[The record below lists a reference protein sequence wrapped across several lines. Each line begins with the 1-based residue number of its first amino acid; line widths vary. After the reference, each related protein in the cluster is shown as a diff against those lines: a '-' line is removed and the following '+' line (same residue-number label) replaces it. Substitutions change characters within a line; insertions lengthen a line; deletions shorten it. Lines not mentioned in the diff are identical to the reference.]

1 MARIADRLAENAG
14 GEFFVDASCIDCDT
28 CRWLAPSVFARSPRE
43 GMSVVAAQP
52 RSDEERERAL
62 MALVACPTSSIGTVH
77 KLDPRVAMAR
87 FPEPIAD
94 GVHYVGDASPDSYGA
109 SSYLIVRPSGNVLID
124 SPRASRPLM
133 DRLAALGG
141 VRFLFLTHRDDV
153 ADHAVFRERFGCERI
168 LHRADVSADTRGV
181 ERLVDGD
188 APLALDGDLTIIP
201 VPGHTRGSA
210 ALLYRDFLFTGD
222 HLAADEERAGELEAW
237 PGVCWYSWAEQ
248 TRSMARLRDFA
259 FRRVLPGHGRRFFA
273 ATQQEMRA
281 ALERL
286 IARMPAQR
294 RR

>member
-77 KLDPRVAMAR
+77 KLDPRAAMAR